1 MIYIFNFEIYN
12 CTDDEIYCNFCTTV
26 NDEIEIVNLIKSR
39 RTIRNL
45 TNCQLL
51 ITFILQ
57 LSTVT
62 YYLFCGFKLIQVND
76 GVLSKSI
83 EKLQTIFS

>member
-12 CTDDEIYCNFCTTV
+12 CTDDEIYSNFCTTV
-26 NDEIEIVNLIKSR
+26 NDEIEIQVVVCKSR

-51 ITFILQ
+51 ITFNCN
-57 LSTVT
+57 
-62 YYLFCGFKLIQVND
+62 YLFCGFKLIQVND
-76 GVLSKSI
+76 GVLSKFI

>member
-1 MIYIFNFEIYN
+1 MIYIFNFEVYN
-12 CTDDEIYCNFCTTV
+12 CTDDEIYSNFCTTV
-26 NDEIEIVNLIKSR
+26 NDEIEIQVVVSKSR
-39 RTIRNL
+39 GTIRNL

-51 ITFILQ
+51 ITSTFAYFVD
-57 LSTVT
+57 LS
-62 YYLFCGFKLIQVND
+62 FIQVND